1 MVTEALP
8 SAAEKTVTESF
19 AGFSVAFAGSV
30 STSPTMPAFI
40 PAEQAYFWSVPWQE
54 SERRALADLAA
65 GRSQTFADPG
75 DAVRY
80 LLGGEPR

>member
-1 MVTEALP
+1 
-8 SAAEKTVTESF
+8 
-19 AGFSVAFAGSV
+19 V
-30 STSPTMPAFI
+30 STSPTIIPAFI

-54 SERRALADLAA
+54 SERRALADIAA

-80 LLGGEPR
+80 LLGSEPQ